1 METILQ
7 ITEKLQKLENTKNPV
22 VLAFSNY
29 LKHYKGPADK
39 FDLHTLEG
47 FCRRAYSFE
56 YWQKEMSNFQ
66 SHLKR
71 VLGYVFTESECRE
84 LSKSFFLQ
92 NMQIITLKNKHD
104 MMPVIEKYAETKNV
118 SYRYFNVGASDIMVV
133 YTWKNGNKA
142 IQIINPTCFI
152 TEASVSPLTTDEI
165 IYYDASMD
173 VLPFTLNQVNIGS
186 FQNIV
191 FEKNYTCTKLKN
203 LRGYTLQCVEEK
215 TITNLQEHSKLFY
228 SLKRLES
235 LLVGKDN
242 HPLYEELTQLLEDAL
257 KLLHSN
263 DPGAQR
269 LAYTALE
276 RGKNAVE
283 NIFPN
288 DKLLQLLLKEV
299 AANLQKALEGS
310 QFHGSTSQ

>member
-1 METILQ
+1 METILEVL
-7 ITEKLQKLENTKNPV
+7 EKLKQLENTKNPV

-56 YWQKEMSNFQ
+56 YWRKELPNFQ
-66 SHLKR
+66 NHLKR
-71 VLGYVFTESECRE
+71 ILGYVFTEAECRE
-84 LSKSFFLQ
+84 LSKSTFLQ
-92 NMQIITLKNKHD
+92 SLQIITIENKRD
-104 MMPVIEKYAETKNV
+104 FLPIVEKYAETKNV
-118 SYRYFNVGASDIMVV
+118 SYRYFDLAQNDILIV

-142 IQIINPTCFI
+142 LQVLNPTCFLS
-152 TEASVSPLTTDEI
+152 EATLSPLTTDEI
-165 IYYDASMD
+165 IYYDANME
-173 VLPFTLNQVNIGS
+173 VLPFTLNQIGIGS
-186 FQNIV
+186 FQNLV
-191 FEKNYTCTKLKN
+191 FEKNYQNIKIKN
-203 LRGYTLQCVEEK
+203 LRGYTLQCTEEK
-215 TITNLQEHSKLFY
+215 AIQTTQEHSKLFY
-228 SLKRLES
+228 SIKRFES
-235 LLVGKDN
+235 LIIGKDN
-242 HPLYEELTQLLEDAL
+242 HPLYEELTKLLEDAL
-257 KLLHSN
+257 KLLHSK
-263 DPGAQR
+263 DPGALR

-310 QFHGSTSQ
+310 EFHGSTPQ

>member
-1 METILQ
+1 METILEVL
-7 ITEKLQKLENTKNPV
+7 EKLKKLENTKNPV

-29 LKHYKGPADK
+29 LKHYKSPADK
-39 FDLHTLEG
+39 FDLHCLEG

-56 YWQKEMSNFQ
+56 FWRKEMPNFQ

-71 VLGYVFTESECRE
+71 VLSFVFTENECRE
-84 LSKSFFLQ
+84 LSKSLFLQ
-92 NMQIITLKNKHD
+92 NLQIINIENKRD
-104 MMPVIEKYAETKNV
+104 FMPIIEKYAETKSV
-118 SYRYFNVGASDIMVV
+118 SYRYFDLGQNDLMVV

-142 IQIINPTCFI
+142 LQVLNATCFVS
-152 TEASVSPLTTDEI
+152 EASLSPLTTDEI
-165 IYYDASMD
+165 IYYDANMD
-173 VLPFTLNQVNIGS
+173 ILPFTLNQANIGS

-191 FEKNYTCTKLKN
+191 FEKNYQGIKIKN
-203 LRGYTLQCVEEK
+203 LRGYTLQAVEEK
-215 TITNLQEHSKLFY
+215 SIQSLQEHSKLFY
-228 SLKRLES
+228 CLKRFES

-242 HPLYEELTQLLEDAL
+242 HPLYEELTKLLEDAL
-257 KLLHSN
+257 KLLHSK
-263 DPGAQR
+263 DPRALR

-299 AANLQKALEGS
+299 AANLQNALEGS
-310 QFHGSTSQ
+310 ELHGSTSQ

>member
-1 METILQ
+1 METVLQ
-7 ITEKLQKLENTKNPV
+7 ISEKLKKLENTKNPV

-29 LKHYKGPADK
+29 LKHYKGPADT

-56 YWQKEMSNFQ
+56 YWRSEMPNFQ
-66 SHLKR
+66 NHLKR
-71 VLGYVFTESECRE
+71 ILGYVFSEAECRE
-84 LSKSFFLQ
+84 LSKSYFLQ
-92 NMQIITLKNKHD
+92 NLQIISIENKRD
-104 MMPVIEKYAETKNV
+104 FLPIIEKYAETKNV
-118 SYRYFNVGASDIMVV
+118 SYRYFSVGANDILVV

-142 IQIINPTCFI
+142 LQILNTNCFI
-152 TEASVSPLTTDEI
+152 NEASISPLTTDEI
-165 IYYDASMD
+165 IYYDASMEI
-173 VLPFTLNQVNIGS
+173 LPFTLNQVNIGS

-191 FEKNYTCTKLKN
+191 FEKNYHNTKIKS

-235 LLVGKDN
+235 LLVGKDH
-242 HPLYEELTQLLEDAL
+242 HPLYEELTRLLEDAL
-257 KLLHSN
+257 KLLHSK
-263 DPGAQR
+263 DPRAQR

-310 QFHGSTSQ
+310 DLHGSTSQ